1 MLSRALK
8 TAMLGVCTL
17 LPIAA
22 SANNFNYNM
31 FEVRMGSSPGTFG
44 AEFNTYFTEN
54 THIVA
59 RFDSEFSGDWDLAGG
74 IGFNGPMGQF
84 ADIYGQ
90 MLLHNVKSDSSDTI
104 GDEWKT
110 EINIGSRIWLMENI
124 EVHGRVG
131 QLISNDETASIIGI
145 GARFHSTQQLS
156 IGADIRNNGIY
167 GHQILM
173 SVRFHF

>member
-90 MLLHNVKSDSSDTI
+90 MLLHNVKTESSDTI

-110 EINIGSRIWLMENI
+110 EINIGSRVWLMENI
-124 EVHGRVG
+124 EVHGRIG
-131 QLISNDETASIIGI
+131 QLISNDDTASIIGI

>member
-17 LPIAA
+17 LPVAA

-54 THIVA
+54 THIIA

>member
-17 LPIAA
+17 LPVAA

-90 MLLHNVKSDSSDTI
+90 MLLHNLKTDSSDTI

-131 QLISNDETASIIGI
+131 QLISNDDTASIIGI

>member
-90 MLLHNVKSDSSDTI
+90 MLLHNVKTDSSDTI

-131 QLISNDETASIIGI
+131 QLISNDDTASIIGI

>member
-1 MLSRALK
+1 
-8 TAMLGVCTL
+8 MLGVCTL
-17 LPIAA
+17 LPVAA

-131 QLISNDETASIIGI
+131 QLISNDDTASIIGI

>member
-17 LPIAA
+17 LPVAA

-90 MLLHNVKSDSSDTI
+90 MLLHNVKTDSSDTI

-131 QLISNDETASIIGI
+131 QLISNDDTASIIGI

>member
-17 LPIAA
+17 LPVAA

-131 QLISNDETASIIGI
+131 QLISNDDTASIIGI

>member
-17 LPIAA
+17 LPVAA

-54 THIVA
+54 THIIA

-90 MLLHNVKSDSSDTI
+90 MLLHNVKTDSSDTI

-131 QLISNDETASIIGI
+131 QLISNDEAASIIGI

>member
-17 LPIAA
+17 LPVAA

-90 MLLHNVKSDSSDTI
+90 MLLHNVKSDSSGTI

-131 QLISNDETASIIGI
+131 QLISNDDTASIIGI

>member
-1 MLSRALK
+1 
-8 TAMLGVCTL
+8 
-17 LPIAA
+17 
-22 SANNFNYNM
+22 
-31 FEVRMGSSPGTFG
+31 
-44 AEFNTYFTEN
+44 
-54 THIVA
+54 
-59 RFDSEFSGDWDLAGG
+59 
-74 IGFNGPMGQF
+74 MGQF

-90 MLLHNVKSDSSDTI
+90 MLLHNVKTDSSDTI

-131 QLISNDETASIIGI
+131 QLISNDDTASIIGI

>member
-131 QLISNDETASIIGI
+131 QLISNDDTASIIGI

>member
-17 LPIAA
+17 LPVAA

-54 THIVA
+54 THIIA

-90 MLLHNVKSDSSDTI
+90 MLLHNVKTDSSDTI

-131 QLISNDETASIIGI
+131 QLISNDDTASIIGI

>member
-17 LPIAA
+17 LPVAA

-90 MLLHNVKSDSSDTI
+90 MLLHNVKTDSNDTI

-131 QLISNDETASIIGI
+131 QLISNDDTASIIGI

>member
-17 LPIAA
+17 LPVAA

-74 IGFNGPMGQF
+74 L
-84 ADIYGQ
+84 D
-90 MLLHNVKSDSSDTI
+90 
-104 GDEWKT
+104 
-110 EINIGSRIWLMENI
+110 LMDQWGNLPI
-124 EVHGRVG
+124 F
-131 QLISNDETASIIGI
+131 TAKC
-145 GARFHSTQQLS
+145 FCTT
-156 IGADIRNNGIY
+156 
-167 GHQILM
+167 
-173 SVRFHF
+173 

>member
-17 LPIAA
+17 LPVAA

-54 THIVA
+54 THIIA

-131 QLISNDETASIIGI
+131 QLISNDEATSIIGI

>member
-17 LPIAA
+17 LPVAA

>member
-17 LPIAA
+17 LPVAA

-54 THIVA
+54 THIIV

-131 QLISNDETASIIGI
+131 QLISNDDTASIIGI

>member
-90 MLLHNVKSDSSDTI
+90 MLLHNVKTESSDTI

-131 QLISNDETASIIGI
+131 QLISNDDTASIIGI

>member
-17 LPIAA
+17 LPVAA

-54 THIVA
+54 THIIA

-131 QLISNDETASIIGI
+131 QLISNDDTASIIGI